1 MSLDFNERALWRIR
15 RLTVAVGVT
24 GAVAFWF
31 TQGARPAAGFLM
43 GAVLSILNFQGLSM
57 LANAIGRSS
66 KPGPVAALLIALR
79 YVLIGCALY
88 VIVMV
93 LGFTPVPV
101 LAGLLASFGAVL
113 LEIFYELIF
122 LSHE

>member
-1 MSLDFNERALWRIR
+1 LDFSERAVRRIR
-15 RLTVAVGVT
+15 LLTIVVGVGGT
-24 GAVAFWF
+24 VGFWLAR
-31 TQGARPAAGFLM
+31 GARPAAGFLM
-43 GAVLSILNFQGLSM
+43 GAALSILNFQGLSM
-57 LANAIGRSS
+57 LANTIGRSS
-66 KPGPVAALLIALR
+66 KPGPVAAVLIALR

-93 LGFTPVPV
+93 LRFTPMPV
-101 LAGLLASFGAVL
+101 LAGLLASFGAVI